1 MRGSEKIYIQ
11 VSDDISFPDTFKR
24 EYEPLLQIKDAYP
37 RYIIAR
43 TRKPQYD
50 YQGIQVIDLAKWLM
64 EKAD

>member
-1 MRGSEKIYIQ
+1 
-11 VSDDISFPDTFKR
+11 VSDDISSPDTFKR

-43 TRKPQYD
+43 TKHPQYD
-50 YQGIQVIDLAKWLM
+50 YQGIQIIDLATWLV